1 MKTELSSLAPASF
14 ETEMLVV
21 FAVNKADK
29 KDKKA
34 DPQIELLTPDTE
46 VTSAAA
52 KAVSGREFAG
62 GSCET
67 LLLRQSLNLV
77 FVDVDLGDDEGVWR
91 CGGACPTFPANWI
104 NWSARICV
112 KCSRR
117 SISTARCPWPWPL
130 I

>member
-21 FAVNKADK
+21 FAMNKADK

-34 DPQIELLTPDTE
+34 EPHPSRSSCSLRTRQ

-67 LLLRQSLNLV
+67 LLLHQ
-77 FVDVDLGDDEGVWR
+77 
-91 CGGACPTFPANWI
+91 PA
-104 NWSARICV
+104 A
-112 KCSRR
+112 
-117 SISTARCPWPWPL
+117 
-130 I
+130 